1 MTIITNK
8 LLPSNVL
15 KLMELILEENP
26 MHRRFIHSALGNITQ
41 EELEYLQ
48 AYLNYCDHNG
58 LNLLY
63 LTQCY
68 HTIVED
74 TFREQLYFNRNKEY
88 RHKTF
93 SDVANDVYFNEEY
106 MHRYMYGLAL
116 TSFLWPNHV
125 CTTRFFKETLP
136 KQKYGKYL
144 EVGPGHGYY
153 LMTAIQNSS
162 FDDFIGI
169 DISEASIKQ
178 TQAIIDYFHPDLN
191 NRFQLKLT
199 DFLVA
204 DQLEAESFDAIVMG
218 EVLEHVEQPECFLL
232 KIAELAKSDSY
243 IFISTCINAP
253 AVDHIYLWRNTD
265 ELEEMIRGN
274 GLNIRNQLR
283 LPYEGKSLHESIKDG
298 LAVNVAYVLEK
309 S

>member
-1 MTIITNK
+1 MTIITDK

-15 KLMELILEENP
+15 KLIELILEENP
-26 MHRRFIHSALGNITQ
+26 MHRRFIHSSLGNITQ
-41 EELEYLQ
+41 EELEYLH

-58 LNLLY
+58 IDILY

-93 SDVANDVYFNEEY
+93 SDVANDEYFNEEY

-136 KQKYGKYL
+136 KKKYGKYL

-178 TQAIIDYFHPDLN
+178 TQAIIDYFHPDLK
-191 NRFQLKLT
+191 NRFQLELT

-218 EVLEHVEQPECFLL
+218 EVLEHVEQPEYFLL
-232 KIAELAKSDSY
+232 RIAELAKSDSY

-265 ELEEMIRGN
+265 ELEEMIRGS
-274 GLNIRNQLR
+274 GLNIRNHLR
-283 LPYEGKSLHESIKDG
+283 LPYEGKSLHESIKGG

-309 S
+309 L